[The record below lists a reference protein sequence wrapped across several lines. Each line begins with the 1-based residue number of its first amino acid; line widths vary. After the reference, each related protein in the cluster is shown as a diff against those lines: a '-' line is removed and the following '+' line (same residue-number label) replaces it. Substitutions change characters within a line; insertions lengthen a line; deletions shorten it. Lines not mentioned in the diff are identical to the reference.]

1 MLSSEKSPRYQWVVL
16 IVTLLVFVAYAFSF
30 QIIPPL
36 IPSILSEFGIS
47 NTEAGLLMSIVLV
60 PGLIFSIFISLAIG
74 KLGVKKIILF
84 SLLLV
89 VLGTLVSASSSSYIL
104 LLLGRFILGLGGAI
118 ILPATPTI
126 IAQWFEKKE
135 LGKAMGIFAI
145 NMPLATVF
153 ALPTAS
159 VLAGIGWRNA
169 LYLSAALGV
178 FATLTFAILFKERP
192 VDLEE
197 EVSIRKALRSAEMWK
212 VAILWLLFQATML
225 SFITWAPALLERFRG
240 MTKIEAGFST
250 SLLSW
255 IALIIVP
262 TIGSLSDRFKRRKL
276 FIVFGFAFMS
286 LVFAAISI
294 NSNLN
299 IMISF
304 VALGAVSAMIPP
316 IIQTLPAEV
325 LGPGMASVGFGV
337 LTILGNIGPILA
349 PPLIGYVLDST
360 NSYFISVA
368 LLAFLSVLGTF
379 LGLFLKSK

>member
-360 NSYFISVA
+360 NSYFISVS
-368 LLAFLSVLGTF
+368 LLAFLSALGTF

>member
-135 LGKAMGIFAI
+135 LGKAMGVFAI

-178 FATLTFAILFKERP
+178 FATLTFAILFKERS

-360 NSYFISVA
+360 NSYFISVS
-368 LLAFLSVLGTF
+368 LLAFLSALGTF

>member
-1 MLSSEKSPRYQWVVL
+1 MLSSEKSPRYKWVVL

-60 PGLIFSIFISLAIG
+60 PGLIFSILISLAIG

-89 VLGTLVSASSSSYIL
+89 VIGTLVSASSSSYIL

-135 LGKAMGIFAI
+135 LGKAMGVFAI

-178 FATLTFAILFKERP
+178 FATLTFAILFKERS

-360 NSYFISVA
+360 NSYFISVS
-368 LLAFLSVLGTF
+368 LLAFLSALGTF

>member
-16 IVTLLVFVAYAFSF
+16 IVTLFVFVAYAFSF

-60 PGLIFSIFISLAIG
+60 PGLILSIFISLAIG

-104 LLLGRFILGLGGAI
+104 LLFGRFILGLGGAI
-118 ILPATPTI
+118 ILPATPAI

-159 VLAGIGWRNA
+159 VLAGMGWRNA

-178 FATLTFAILFKERP
+178 FATLTFAILFKERS

-197 EVSIRKALRSAEMWK
+197 EVNIRKALGSAEMWK

-379 LGLFLKSK
+379 LGLSLKSK

>member
-60 PGLIFSIFISLAIG
+60 PGLIFSILISLAIG

-89 VLGTLVSASSSSYIL
+89 VIGTLVSASSSSYIL

-325 LGPGMASVGFGV
+325 LGPGMASVSFGV

>member
-1 MLSSEKSPRYQWVVL
+1 MLSPEKSPRYQWVVL

-47 NTEAGLLMSIVLV
+47 NAEAGLLMSIVLV
-60 PGLIFSIFISLAIG
+60 PGLILSILVSLAIG
-74 KLGVKKIILF
+74 KLGVKRIILF

-89 VLGTLVSASSSSYIL
+89 VLGTLVSASSSSYVL

-153 ALPTAS
+153 ALPVAS
-159 VLAGIGWRNA
+159 VLAGTGWRNA

-178 FATLTFAILFKERP
+178 FATLTFATLFKERSL
-192 VDLEE
+192 DREE

-262 TIGSLSDRFKRRKL
+262 TIGSLSDRFRRRKL

-286 LVFAAISI
+286 LVFAEISI

-299 IMISF
+299 IMFSF

-325 LGPGMASVGFGV
+325 LGPGMAGVGFGV

-360 NSYFISVA
+360 NSFFISVA

>member
-1 MLSSEKSPRYQWVVL
+1 MLSPEKSSRYQWVVL

-47 NTEAGLLMSIVLV
+47 NAEAGLLMSIVLV
-60 PGLIFSIFISLAIG
+60 PGLILSILVSLAIG
-74 KLGVKKIILF
+74 KLGVKRIILF

-89 VLGTLVSASSSSYIL
+89 VLGTLVSASSSSYVL

-153 ALPTAS
+153 ALPAAS
-159 VLAGIGWRNA
+159 MLAGIGWRNA

-178 FATLTFAILFKERP
+178 FATLTFAILFKERS

-197 EVSIRKALRSAEMWK
+197 GVSIRKALRSAEMWK

-262 TIGSLSDRFKRRKL
+262 TVGSLSDRFKRRKI
-276 FIVFGFAFMS
+276 FIVFGFALMS

-299 IMISF
+299 VMISF

-325 LGPGMASVGFGV
+325 LGPGMASVGFG
-337 LTILGNIGPILA
+337 
-349 PPLIGYVLDST
+349 Y
-360 NSYFISVA
+360 
-368 LLAFLSVLGTF
+368 
-379 LGLFLKSK
+379 

>member
-368 LLAFLSVLGTF
+368 PLAFLSVLGTF
-379 LGLFLKSK
+379 LGLSLKSK